1 MPEGGMD
8 VAFPARK
15 AAPAE
20 GPADE
25 TGTTGSA
32 DPVDAPTRP
41 ARRGLIS
48 PRPDLRALSLGD
60 EFG

>member
-20 GPADE
+20 GSVDE

-32 DPVDAPTRP
+32 DPVDAPTP
-41 ARRGLIS
+41 APLGAGSSRRA
-48 PRPDLRALSLGD
+48 DLRALSLGD